1 MGVDWP
7 VKAMSANKRP
17 STSSLRRYLTSRP
30 YLAVADI
37 RRRFGLD
44 PEAMSVVSR
53 NGTTAYIG
61 LPEREA
67 TKLQD
72 LWQRD
77 EVGVELSVE
86 VKAPVV
92 VGVYPMRIARFVIDQ
107 TATGQGIGHAEH
119 DRGAPHRESPGEPVD
134 APLSETGRHEPSPTS
149 NVVEDPSGM
158 RVAAVTSDLMVYSRI
173 HAAASAAGG
182 WVQRMDTPAD
192 LHGQTG
198 FDLVLV
204 DWSARG
210 DGWASDLASLR
221 TEGSARVIL
230 FGQHTD
236 LGAHAAA
243 READLGP
250 MWARSRLINDL
261 PTLLEQRV

>member
-1 MGVDWP
+1 
-7 VKAMSANKRP
+7 MSANKRP

-92 VGVYPMRIARFVIDQ
+92 VGIYPMRIARFVIDQ
-107 TATGQGIGHAEH
+107 TAGNGHGPGYVNGQPHE
-119 DRGAPHRESPGEPVD
+119 APAGSAGPGYPI
-134 APLSETGRHEPSPTS
+134 PIRH
-149 NVVEDPSGM
+149 
-158 RVAAVTSDLMVYSRI
+158 
-173 HAAASAAGG
+173 
-182 WVQRMDTPAD
+182 
-192 LHGQTG
+192 
-198 FDLVLV
+198 DLV
-204 DWSARG
+204 SAP
-210 DGWASDLASLR
+210 DP
-221 TEGSARVIL
+221 AR
-230 FGQHTD
+230 D
-236 LGAHAAA
+236 DRPA
-243 READLGP
+243 E
-250 MWARSRLINDL
+250 
-261 PTLLEQRV
+261 

>member
-1 MGVDWP
+1 
-7 VKAMSANKRP
+7 MSANKRP

-92 VGVYPMRIARFVIDQ
+92 VGIYPMRIARFVIDQ
-107 TATGQGIGHAEH
+107 TAAANGTGPGHVNGHGNGQRQEPGI
-119 DRGAPHRESPGEPVD
+119 SP
-134 APLSETGRHEPSPTS
+134 PTS
-149 NVVEDPSGM
+149 ASHPPIDRDPG
-158 RVAAVTSDLMVYSRI
+158 AGPDAVRDDQSPD
-173 HAAASAAGG
+173 
-182 WVQRMDTPAD
+182 
-192 LHGQTG
+192 
-198 FDLVLV
+198 
-204 DWSARG
+204 
-210 DGWASDLASLR
+210 
-221 TEGSARVIL
+221 
-230 FGQHTD
+230 
-236 LGAHAAA
+236 
-243 READLGP
+243 
-250 MWARSRLINDL
+250 
-261 PTLLEQRV
+261 

>member
-1 MGVDWP
+1 
-7 VKAMSANKRP
+7 MSANKRP

-44 PEAMSVVSR
+44 PEAMSIVSR

-107 TATGQGIGHAEH
+107 TATGQPGGQADVDRGGHAQEA
-119 DRGAPHRESPGEPVD
+119 GAREPS
-134 APLSETGRHEPSPTS
+134 HEPRPAPPRLDQLSQTAANGAS
-149 NVVEDPSGM
+149 RM
-158 RVAAVTSDLMVYSRI
+158 RIAAVTGDLMIYSRI
-173 HAAASAAGG
+173 HAAVSTAGAS
-182 WVQRMDTPAD
+182 VQRLDTPAD
-192 LHGQTG
+192 LQGQTG

-204 DWSARG
+204 DWSAR
-210 DGWASDLASLR
+210 DHAWAPALARLR
-221 TEGSARVIL
+221 TDGIARIIL

-236 LGAHAAA
+236 LDAHDAA
-243 READLGP
+243 REANLGP

-261 PTLLEQRV
+261 PSLLEQRV